1 MRSAKFIW
9 VDHPKQPEVTIDWQ
23 LHRDK
28 NEYELLSLSINSDN
42 LTKRNFFKYDG
53 TLDYLGSKTD
63 LVTFWDDLDLYVSCE
78 GLSYHFRYK
87 PSYLELMEAE
97 QGSGQILAVMPG
109 KILKINVSPGQIV
122 QTGDSLLIMES
133 MKMENKV
140 LAPRDG
146 EVSEVLIIEGE
157 LVEAQQKLITIVGAD
172 E

>member
-9 VDHPKQPEVTIDWQ
+9 VDHPRQPEVTIEWQ
-23 LHRDK
+23 LHREK
-28 NEYELLSLSINSDN
+28 NEYELFSLSIDSDCLTQNN
-42 LTKRNFFKYDG
+42 LFKYDG
-53 TLDYLGSKTD
+53 AVNYLDSKTD
-63 LVTFWDDLDLYVSCE
+63 LTTFWEDLDLYVSCE

-87 PSYLELMEAE
+87 PSYMELVEAD

-109 KILKINVSPGQIV
+109 KILQVNVTPGQVV

-140 LAPRDG
+140 LAPRNG
-146 EVSEVLIIEGE
+146 KISEVLIIEGE
-157 LVEAQQKLITIVGAD
+157 LVEAEQQLITIAGED